1 MILFSLL
8 LACCTALAQ
17 VSGPTDYRPQIFDV
31 QSYDASIEFPDPAQ
45 RTIIADV
52 TMIVKWTA
60 GAPSASFPFHLRG
73 LTIDSVLVNAQR
85 ADVVTIGDA
94 SSDTMHHRVTVA
106 HAVTADMMDTVRVF
120 YHGTMTNEGGASPWG
135 GVHYNDSVL
144 YALGVGFS
152 NNYVSTTQHWLACY
166 DHPSD
171 KATFFARFTV
181 PFSPWK
187 VASNGIEIFTRP
199 PWPEGKA
206 IFTWSESHPTSTY
219 LLTFA
224 VAPYRTIE
232 MDGVVPHIFYT
243 LSRDSARSA
252 RSYSLVPRMTQTFA
266 DIYGAYPFDKVGY
279 CNTVKGAMEHQTMI
293 SFPVS
298 IAQRNDTINVTA
310 AHELAHQWFGDC
322 VSPLD
327 FRYAWLTES
336 FATYSEC
343 AWLEELRGDS
353 VYRKAVQEK
362 ANSYMK
368 TISKS
373 EGVFALENFP
383 RIAPSSNYP
392 QTIYQKGA
400 VVVAMVRAIAGDEGF
415 TSAMKRY
422 QSVRKY
428 GTATTLDMKE
438 ALRPAIGSKTDA
450 FFDEWVTGI
459 GWPQLNIGVGQ
470 VGSDTRVTIVQVQQE
485 QHPTWPIFTSLPLN
499 VVYTRNGFAGIDT
512 LDVVMYCDSTGL
524 LEFNCTNLLSVNA
537 GTKCRSL
544 VEVLHTTAVF
554 YEVNSGYDNASSI
567 AGFTLAPNPANES
580 ITLDRRFAGASINV
594 HIVNLQGSILHTQ
607 KFAANES
614 HCLIST
620 RSFPNGVYSVIIEDG
635 KTPIRLPLVITR
647 GE

>member
-1 MILFSLL
+1 MLFLL
-8 LACCTALAQ
+8 LFLACCSASAQ
-17 VSGPTDYRPQIFDV
+17 VSGPTEFRPQIFDV
-31 QSYDASIEFPDPAQ
+31 QSYDATIEFPDPAQ
-45 RTIIADV
+45 RTIVADV
-52 TMIVKWTA
+52 TMVVKWTA
-60 GAPSASFPFHLRG
+60 GAPSPTFPFHLRG
-73 LTIDSVLVNAQR
+73 LTIDSVFVNAAR
-85 ADVVTIGDA
+85 ANVSTVGSMA
-94 SSDTMHHRVTVA
+94 SDTMHHRVSVA
-106 HAVTADMMDTVRVF
+106 HDVVDGSMDTIRVF

-171 KATFFARFTV
+171 KATFFARFIV

-187 VASNGIEIFTRP
+187 VASNGMEIFTRP

-206 IFTWSESHPTSTY
+206 VYTWSESHPTSTY
-219 LLTFA
+219 LLTFG
-224 VAPYRTIE
+224 VAPYRLIE
-232 MDGVVPHIFYT
+232 MDGVVPHVFYT

-266 DIYGAYPFDKVGY
+266 NIYGEFPFDKVGY
-279 CNTVKGAMEHQTMI
+279 CNTAKGAMEHQTMI

-298 IAQRNDTINVTA
+298 IAQRNDTINATA

-362 ANSYMK
+362 ANSYIRN
-368 TISKS
+368 ISS
-373 EGVFALENFP
+373 MEGVFALENFP
-383 RIAPSSNYP
+383 RTSPSSNYP

-400 VVVAMVRAIAGDEGF
+400 VVVAMMRAIAGDEPF
-415 TSAMKRY
+415 ISAMKHYQTSRRY
-422 QSVRKY
+422 N
-428 GTATTLDMKE
+428 TATTADMKE
-438 ALRPAIGSKTDA
+438 ALSLALNTKTDA

-459 GWPQLNIGVGQ
+459 GWPQLNVNTDVTGSEQ
-470 VGSDTRVTIVQVQQE
+470 VVTITQE
-485 QHPTWPIFTSLPLN
+485 QQKLHPTWPIFTTLPLN

-512 LDVVMYCDSTGL
+512 VDTIMFPDSAGHIT
-524 LEFNCTNLLSVNA
+524 FTCTQLLSVNA
-537 GTKCRSL
+537 GKKCRSL
-544 VEVLHTTAVF
+544 VEVLRTTSSF
-554 YEVNSGYDNASSI
+554 YERGSTAHEARY
-567 AGFTLAPNPANES
+567 TLAPNPANDSVQLLRKNAARPITLRIVDAAGKTVLTRGCAEGTTQCMLDVSHLASGSYRVVIDGEES
-580 ITLDRRFAGASINV
+580 IN
-594 HIVNLQGSILHTQ
+594 
-607 KFAANES
+607 
-614 HCLIST
+614 
-620 RSFPNGVYSVIIEDG
+620 
-635 KTPIRLPLVITR
+635 LPLVITR